1 MIKKNLVTALIR
13 LSLYI
18 VFMMI
23 FNKVTYAQIEGPQQ
37 QEVKWLSTSALRHW
51 ISSAGA
57 EVEYGRRGRSGF
69 LNVDQMD
76 GLIWPSEYTR
86 NKGVNVS
93 KALWIGT
100 TNFTEMVDNLKG
112 KTFPYKVLCIGPREI
127 YLGSDVYSE
136 EFSLIGKYDHPAVYV
151 DDASASYRDYDDEL
165 DKVDPD
171 LPCDRMI
178 VNKVHTDIGI
188 TISRKILSFS
198 QQYHDN
204 YIIYEYVFKNT
215 GIVVDN
221 SQPTPRLVK
230 VDQPKTL
237 TDVIFFWEFRYAF
250 AGESY
255 LNGWAPG
262 STSWGRNTINDAI
275 GHDPN
280 HPNPEG
286 FKAIWSYYGPMSDS
300 PGIAEDIGLPRHTD
314 GSIMAGTNFAGVVV
328 LHADKSPQDKSNDP
342 NKLITTIYTGSDSP
356 VQPVDQYNE
365 NLMTRK
371 YNEFMKGGHPPKT
384 HAEEIGK
391 DPQTG
396 WPTAFA
402 NTWGNDA
409 GGYSAT
415 LGFGPYNLAPGDSV
429 RIVIA
434 EAVAGIDRVKN
445 REVVNKWFNRIPPYV
460 LPNGT
465 ETSDRNVYKNT
476 WVFTGKDSLFQA
488 FRRAIANFKSNYN
501 IPQPPPPPDKFYVYS
516 GGDRIILKWSKSAE
530 TWPNFN
536 GYRIYRA
543 EGRTD
548 TTFSLIFECDK
559 NNVVNT
565 FEDKT
570 AKRGFNY
577 FYYIQTKDDGSTNNI
592 QPGVPL
598 VSSKYYTMTNRE
610 AFLTRPPGNNLSG
623 IRIVPNPYNIRAREL
638 QFGLDTPDRIA
649 FYGLPPKCKIRIYT
663 ETGDL
668 IETIDHVN
676 GSGDELWHS
685 LTSSRQLVV
694 SGLYIAHFEV
704 TEDIYDDSGNI
715 IFRKGDS
722 TYKKFIVIR

>member
-1 MIKKNLVTALIR
+1 MVKKYLKAISAII
-13 LSLYI
+13 SLYA
-18 VFMMI
+18 VLSI
-23 FNKVTYAQIEGPQQ
+23 FCGKVSLAQVQGPQQ
-37 QEVKWLSTSALRHW
+37 QEVKWLSAGALRHW
-51 ISSAGA
+51 FSSGGA
-57 EVEYGRRGRSGF
+57 EIEYGRRGRTGF
-69 LNVDQMD
+69 VNVDQLD
-76 GLIWPSEYTR
+76 GLIWPSEFTL

-100 TNFTEMVDNLKG
+100 TNFTEVAGDFKG
-112 KTFPYKVLCIGPREI
+112 KTYAHKVISIGPRLMN
-127 YLGSDVYSE
+127 LGSDIYSE

-165 DKVDPD
+165 DNIDPS
-171 LPCDRMI
+171 LPSDRMI
-178 VNKVHTDIGI
+178 VNKVHTAIGI
-188 TISRKILSFS
+188 TMTRKVLAFT

-204 YIIYEYVFKNT
+204 YYIYEYTFKNT
-215 GIVVDN
+215 GTIIDN
-221 SQPTPRLVK
+221 SGPAPKLIK
-230 VDQPKTL
+230 MDPPKTL
-237 TDVIFFWEFRYAF
+237 TGVVFFWEFRYGF

-255 LNGWAPG
+255 LPNNAWAPG
-262 STSWGRNTINDAI
+262 GSSWGRNTINDAM
-275 GHDPN
+275 GQDAN
-280 HPNPEG
+280 HPGE
-286 FKAIWSYYGPMSDS
+286 FKAIWSYYGPMSGS
-300 PGIAEDIGLPRHTD
+300 PGIAEDIGLPRYTN

-328 LHADKSPQDKSNDP
+328 LHADKSPKDQSNDP
-342 NKLITTIYTGSDSP
+342 SQPITTLYTGSDSN
-356 VQPVDQYNE
+356 VQGVDSYDA

-371 YNEFMKGGHPPKT
+371 YNEFMMGGHPPKT

-391 DPQTG
+391 DPVTG

-415 LGFGPYNLAPGDSV
+415 LGFGPYDLAPGDSV

-434 EAVAGIDRVKN
+434 EAVAGIDRIKN
-445 REVVNKWFNRIPPYV
+445 KEVVGKWFNRTPPYI

-465 ETSDRNVYKNT
+465 ETTDRNVYKNS

-501 IPQPPPPPDKFYVYS
+501 IPQPPPPPDQFYVNS

-530 TWPNFN
+530 TWPNFD

-548 TTFSLIFECDK
+548 TTFTLIFECNK
-559 NNVVNT
+559 NNVVNS

-623 IRIVPNPYNIRAREL
+623 IRIVPNPYNIRARDL
-638 QFGLDTPDRIA
+638 QFGQDTPDRIA

-685 LTSSRQLVV
+685 LTSSRQLIV

-704 TEDIYDDSGNI
+704 TEDIYDDAGNI